1 MKLNEFI
8 NEKNHLVNFSEEQI
22 KEIFD
27 LDEIKALDN
36 NEFEKQRVFW
46 LSQYM
51 VGNVSE
57 PFNDIKKLEP
67 ADQYRAFETWIDLV
81 KDIDT
86 LKPMMKSI
94 LQDFVKNKSV

>member
-1 MKLNEFI
+1 MKFNEFY
-8 NEKNHLVNFSEEQI
+8 NEENHLCNFTEEQI

-27 LDEIKALDN
+27 LDEVKALDN
-36 NEFEKQRVFW
+36 NEIEKQRVFW

-57 PFNDIKKLEP
+57 PFEDIKRLDK
-67 ADQYRAFETWIDLV
+67 ADQYRVFETWIDLI

-94 LQDFVKNKSV
+94 LQDFIKNKAV

>member
-1 MKLNEFI
+1 MKFNEFF
-8 NEKNHLVNFSEEQI
+8 NEENHLCNFSEEQI

-27 LDEIKALDN
+27 LDEVKALDN

-57 PFNDIKKLEP
+57 PFNEIKKLDP
-67 ADQYRAFETWIDLV
+67 ADQRRALETWIDLI

-86 LKPMMKSI
+86 LKPLMKSI
-94 LQDFVKNKSV
+94 LMEFIQGKAV